1 MIMKSKLITASIGL
15 LFFAMLIC
23 TVSAQNVELLSKG
36 NTFTYKRY
44 HIWESNDP
52 NATPSPDVDF
62 FTRNNSI
69 IIVIIDNV
77 SSTLIGVQITVQ
89 YQNGTQIVESMIHDM
104 VTGYNTPNYVF
115 PNAVFGD
122 SRTDFIQKPQEQVDH
137 TEKRTYGEITREVN
151 VFSYK
156 DEGWTGRN
164 SVYNVTIVEKRCFDA
179 QTGMFLE
186 SESELFMYNRNNIN
200 LNQTIH
206 SFFVLNDTNVWV
218 APNPLS
224 NLFSPLSL
232 PPLSLLIVSIV
243 IVVAFAAVVCLK
255 KRKKPLT

>member
-1 MIMKSKLITASIGL
+1 MNNKLIASTFLLL
-15 LFFAMLIC
+15 LFFAMLVC
-23 TVSAQNVELLSKG
+23 TANAQNVELLSKG
-36 NTFTYKRY
+36 DTFTYERY
-44 HIWESNDP
+44 HIWTSNDS
-52 NATPSPDVDF
+52 NGASPDVDF
-62 FTRNNSI
+62 FIRNNSI
-69 IIVIIDNV
+69 IIATIDNV

-89 YQNGTQIVESMIHDM
+89 YQNGTQIVEPMIHDM

-122 SRTDFIQKPQEQVDH
+122 SRTDFIQKPQEQVDY
-137 TEKRTYGEITREVN
+137 TETRTYGEITREIN

-156 DEGWTGRN
+156 EDGWTGRN
-164 SVYNVTIVEKRCFDA
+164 SVYNVTSVEKRCFDA

-224 NLFSPLSL
+224 NLPSPLSHPL
-232 PPLSLLIVSIV
+232 LSLLIASIV
-243 IVVAFAAVVCLK
+243 IVVAVAAVVYLK